1 MRRVTAPIISPTRRP
16 RVLTVGAGASPLV
29 GALLQSGHDVIAVDI
44 ARAALDA
51 LQRSLDESAAS
62 LAPDH
67 LSLVVADVRSLPSDG
82 QVAEPVDVW
91 HDRAVFHFLVED
103 SDRSAYADAAASA
116 VVTGGHLVIATF
128 APSGPTSCSG
138 LPVARHDAASL
149 SAAFAPAFE
158 LVESFEADHHT
169 PWGVSQRFTHAVLRR
184 T

>member
-1 MRRVTAPIISPTRRP
+1 M
-16 RVLTVGAGASPLV
+16 

-51 LQRSLDESAAS
+51 LQDSLDESVAT
-62 LAPDH
+62 LATDR
-67 LSLVVADVRSLPSDG
+67 LSLVVADVRSLRRDG
-82 QVAEPVDVW
+82 QVVEPVDVW
-91 HDRAVFHFLVED
+91 HDRAVFHFLVETT
-103 SDRSAYADAAASA
+103 DRSAYADAAASA

-138 LPVARHDAASL
+138 LPVTRHDAASL
-149 SAAFAPAFE
+149 SSVFAPAFE

-169 PWGVSQRFTHAVLRR
+169 PWGATQRFTHAVLRR